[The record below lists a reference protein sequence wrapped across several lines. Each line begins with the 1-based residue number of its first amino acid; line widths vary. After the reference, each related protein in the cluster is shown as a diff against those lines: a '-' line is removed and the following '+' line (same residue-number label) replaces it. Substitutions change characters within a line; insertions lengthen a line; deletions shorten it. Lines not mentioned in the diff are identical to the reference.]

1 VKVNLDS
8 IRFAS
13 RLSERQD
20 PTKNRAPA
28 AVAVSIAFGASG
40 RRDHGTYV
48 ESVEHAVSAG

>member
-13 RLSERQD
+13 VSERQD

-40 RRDHGTYV
+40 RRDHSVQV
-48 ESVEHAVSAG
+48 ESVEYAISAG